1 MPVAENPIREYSSGE
16 DVEPGI
22 YLDVE
27 SGDVVHVLER
37 DSLPEG
43 TRVVHYRRRFR
54 QVPALEHK
62 AHRSA
67 A

>member
-1 MPVAENPIREYSSGE
+1 MPVAENTLREYSSGE

-22 YLDVE
+22 YFDME

-37 DSLPEG
+37 DALPEG
-43 TRVVHYRRRFR
+43 IRVVHYRRRFR
-54 QVPALEHK
+54 KVAAAEHET
-62 AHRSA
+62 HRSA